1 MAHRL
6 LTNRALL
13 ARSLPPPVFDGSQ
26 LLLPFFNYFFPFLLS
41 RPPSPFRDRG
51 SASGCIAP
59 RLAVARCT
67 PRPCAAS
74 NTSAAASIFFTR
86 GWGLRLYVSLGRKT
100 NVSLSRRGAS
110 SSYSI
115 ALCLHALNIGLYSL
129 GPCLLSSPGFCAS
142 RRLARFH
149 PPRDAGFWHRT
160 LRCCSTLSS
169 RWNGSAVAA
178 VH

>member
-1 MAHRL
+1 MA
-6 LTNRALL
+6 RATLKCMWVPFALSRCPL
-13 ARSLPPPVFDGSQ
+13 ACLCPPSHD
-26 LLLPFFNYFFPFLLS
+26 YFTGVVACHVPLFLLCW
-41 RPPSPFRDRG
+41 G

-59 RLAVARCT
+59 RLAVARCS

-86 GWGLRLYVSLGRKT
+86 GWGLRLYVSLGRNQRK
-100 NVSLSRRGAS
+100 SLSRRGAS
-110 SSYSI
+110 SSYST
-115 ALCLHALNIGLYSL
+115 ALCLHALNTGLYSL
-129 GPCLLSSPGFCAS
+129 GPCLLSSPGFYAS

-160 LRCCSTLSS
+160 LCCCSTLSP

-178 VH
+178 VQ